1 MPFLFVVSSTD
12 SAGVWNILFIT
23 IIHVFWTRLIP
34 RWCSIKT
41 RDSHCEAFHGDT
53 VYLCQVVLWKW
64 EQENH
69 MFGPVSVLLGYTLWL
84 AVSDVGSHSYFNIQ
98 VDCSLLL

>member
-1 MPFLFVVSSTD
+1 
-12 SAGVWNILFIT
+12 
-23 IIHVFWTRLIP
+23 
-34 RWCSIKT
+34 
-41 RDSHCEAFHGDT
+41 
-53 VYLCQVVLWKW
+53 
-64 EQENH
+64 